1 MKYFLRS
8 SLPSAEEGQ
17 LSVSGKR
24 LRTILIIKPH
34 RGLSLPVKVKFGK
47 LTTLYMTS
55 MGSKIKQTIII

>member
-34 RGLSLPVKVKFGK
+34 RGLSLP
-47 LTTLYMTS
+47 
-55 MGSKIKQTIII
+55 SKSEVRQTDHALHDPNG